1 MIPLRDSTRS
11 KTVPYVNLI
20 LIGLNIA
27 VFIYQLLLNERA
39 ALEFIYSYGVI
50 PAKFTSIPILQTLL
64 TNPVYFFPFLSS
76 VFMHGGLLHI
86 ISNMLYLWV
95 FGDNIEDR
103 FGHFRYLVFYLLVA
117 TAGHI
122 AHIASHPASDIP
134 TIGASGAVAG
144 VLGAYFLAFPK
155 AKVLTLVPLFIFFTI
170 IEVPAL
176 IFLFLWFVLQLING
190 LTIFGNGSAQT
201 VAWWA
206 HIGGFI
212 GGALLFNV
220 FKKNSQPNYNSW
232 E

>member
-11 KTVPYVNLI
+11 NSIPYVNLF

-27 VFIYQLLLNERA
+27 VFVYQLSLNERTA
-39 ALEFIYSYGVI
+39 FEFIYNYGVI
-50 PAKFTSIPILQTLL
+50 PTKYTSVPIIQTLI
-64 TNPVYFFPFLSS
+64 TNPIYFFPLLSS

-86 ISNMLYLWV
+86 IGNMLYLWV

-103 FGHFRYLVFYLLVA
+103 FGHFRYLIFYLSVVV
-117 TAGHI
+117 AGHI
-122 AHIASHPASDIP
+122 AHIASHPSSDIP

-144 VLGAYFLAFPK
+144 ILGAYFLAFPK

-190 LTIFGNGSAQT
+190 LTIFGNEGAQT

-212 GGALLFNV
+212 GGALLYNL
-220 FKKNSQPNYNSW
+220 FKKNPQTNYNRW